1 MFMVATQAKV
11 KYIFSL
17 QGSLFGGSF
26 HRFPKPS
33 KLMRLLSI
41 FTTANT
47 SSLLLVTESPKAT
60 SQFQSV
66 VVLAVNLVL
75 RSESYC

>member
-1 MFMVATQAKV
+1 MFMVATQAEV

-17 QGSLFGGSF
+17 QRSLFGGSF
-26 HRFPKPS
+26 HHSPKPS
-33 KLMRLLSI
+33 YLMKLSSI

-47 SSLLLVTESPKAT
+47 SSLLLVTEPPSQA
-60 SQFQSV
+60 QFQSV

-75 RSESYC
+75 RGES